1 MTAMLAL
8 AARSAWSRRFVL
20 ALVVSSIALATLLLL
35 GLERIRS
42 QVRDNFAQS
51 VSGTDLIVGARTGPA
66 QLLLYSVFRIGGATS
81 NIAWTSVLDLADHR
95 AVAWVVPLSLGDS
108 HRGFPVVATS
118 AGYFEHFA
126 YGDRQRLA
134 LAQGRP
140 FDGVY
145 DAVLGADVARRL
157 GYGLG
162 ERLILSHGDG
172 VLESSRHGDKP
183 FTVTGILQPTGTP
196 VDRSVHI
203 SLQGMEAIHQG
214 WGPGMA
220 LRLPA
225 RPATSGSEAGSG
237 AGSQGGADLTP
248 RSVTAVLVGLKNRA
262 AVFSVQRHVAEYR
275 REPLMAIL
283 PGVALDELW
292 EGVAMGERALL
303 AATALVTLVSLAG
316 LVAVILAGLEQR
328 RRELAILR
336 AVGAGPAQV
345 LWLLAC
351 EGMLVTLA
359 GVAAGAL
366 FSQAVPWLL
375 GGWLQARL
383 GIGLQ
388 PAWPAV
394 NEWLLMAAVLA
405 CGLAASLVPGYRAYR
420 LSLADGLS
428 PRTG

>member
-140 FDGVY
+140 FDSVY

-359 GVAAGAL
+359 GVAAGTL

-405 CGLAASLVPGYRAYR
+405 CGVAASLVPGYRAYR

-428 PRTG
+428 PRMG

>member
-81 NIAWTSVLDLADHR
+81 NIAWTSVQDLAGHR

-126 YGDRQRLA
+126 HGDRQRLA

-162 ERLILSHGDG
+162 DRLVLSHGDG

-183 FTVTGILQPTGTP
+183 FTVSGILQPTGTP

-214 WGPGMA
+214 WGPGMP

-225 RPATSGSEAGSG
+225 RQAASGTEAGSEA
-237 AGSQGGADLTP
+237 GADLTP

-262 AVFSVQRHVAEYR
+262 AVFSVQRHVADYR

-394 NEWLLMAAVLA
+394 NEWLLMGAVLA
-405 CGLAASLVPGYRAYR
+405 CGVAASLVPGYRAYR

-428 PRTG
+428 PGTG